1 MAVIQIKRGLQEAVT
16 NLVLAQGELAVA
28 LDTGN
33 VYIGGTSG
41 NVHINPKG
49 GKAVLPTCV
58 LCFRRCQRP
67 CGTV

>member
-33 VYIGGTSG
+33 VYIGATSG

-49 GKAVLPTCV
+49 GTASQ
-58 LCFRRCQRP
+58 LCGRR
-67 CGTV
+67 GGV